1 MSNRFPGEL
10 TASALIGLAIVA
22 STWIAV
28 HAGAHGWS
36 PMASPLLLA
45 VAFAAAELCAA
56 YFERRAPRWLMVA
69 STCTTTLSLAA
80 ALLQSHDQSGLMQLL
95 PVLGAAGW
103 VALLLPRHGENQSFH
118 CRSGSR

>member
-1 MSNRFPGEL
+1 MGKRFGTEL
-10 TASALIGLAIVA
+10 GASALIGLAIVA
-22 STWIAV
+22 SSWIAV
-28 HAGAHGWS
+28 HATAHGWS

-69 STCTTTLSLAA
+69 STCTTTLLLAA
-80 ALLQSHDQSGLMQLL
+80 ALLQSRDESGLLELL

-103 VALLLPRHGENQSFH
+103 VALLFPGHGRV
-118 CRSGSR
+118 CRRT